1 MSSFPLIT
9 LKPEQYVTELVNYL
23 QHYPTLSDFP
33 IVDPNRGGILMGVIT
48 RDDLHIILSY
58 KDLFY
63 EPDEFES
70 KSSPSSEQ
78 GQPPGNEINPA
89 TEHPKPEG
97 TKRKKRRKALKF
109 EELVRQRY
117 RDIPSI
123 DRILEVIKQDGDYS
137 EGKVIDLTPYLEI
150 GHYTINRMVSFER
163 AFELFRTLGLCE
175 LVVTDSKGVP
185 VGMITSCEKV
195 GVDEV
200 RLAQKKNN
208 IGFYEIN

>member
-1 MSSFPLIT
+1 MN
-9 LKPEQYVTELVNYL
+9 LK
-23 QHYPTLSDFP
+23 
-33 IVDPNRGGILMGVIT
+33 
-48 RDDLHIILSY
+48 
-58 KDLFY
+58 
-63 EPDEFES
+63 S

-97 TKRKKRRKALKF
+97 TKRKKRRNALKF

-123 DRILEVIKQDGDYS
+123 DRILEVIKQDGVYS

-150 GHYTINRMVSFER
+150 GHYTINRMVSFEC
-163 AFELFRTLGLCE
+163 AFELFRILGLRE

-185 VGMITSCEKV
+185 VGMITRYDLKMLEEV

-200 RLAQKKNN
+200 RLAQRKNN
-208 IGFYEIN
+208 IGFYEIS